1 MIDIFS
7 DYKVLVFK
15 VGQEEFGLHIS
26 QIVSIERM
34 QGINISSYPNRQPHV
49 LGFSSIRN
57 VVTPIVD
64 LRSALNGNSLNHTE
78 GSRILVVK
86 VSDKEIGL
94 VVDHATDVLDITEET
109 IQYPN
114 LMESKAASYL
124 KGVVKLENRFVIL
137 LDIEKLLEDTTNLD
151 ELKHILE
158 KFIDRDGLLES
169 EKER

>member
-1 MIDIFS
+1 MVGILS
-7 DYKVLVFK
+7 DDKVLVFK

-34 QGINISSYPNRQPHV
+34 QGISISSYPNRQPHV
-49 LGFSSIRN
+49 LGFSTIRN

-78 GSRILVVK
+78 GTRIIVVK
-86 VSDKEIGL
+86 VLDKEIGL
-94 VVDHATDVLDITEET
+94 LVDQATDVLDVTEEI

-114 LMESKAASYL
+114 LMESKEASYL
-124 KGVVKLENRFVIL
+124 KGVAKKDNRFVIL
-137 LDIEKLLEDTTNLD
+137 LDIEKLLENTTNLD
-151 ELKHILE
+151 ELKEIIE
-158 KFIDRDGLLES
+158 KFIDSEESLET

>member
-1 MIDIFS
+1 MVDILS

-78 GSRILVVK
+78 GTRIIVVK
-86 VSDKEIGL
+86 VLGKEIGL
-94 VVDHATDVLDITEET
+94 LVDQATDVLDVPDET

-114 LMESKAASYL
+114 LMESKEASYL
-124 KGVVKLENRFVIL
+124 KGVAKMDNRYVIL

-151 ELKHILE
+151 ELKEIIE
-158 KFIDRDGLLES
+158 NFIDREESLES